1 MNKTTPKTS
10 AKPNAPTTPETEQED
25 DDIIFEDSE
34 FSSLSDG
41 IEQETIKRDARRKIE
56 IYWEKKRLK
65 EQFEDFD
72 ESEFGF

>member
-1 MNKTTPKTS
+1 MNKIPPKSPPKTG
-10 AKPNAPTTPETEQED
+10 TPGAADTDQDD
-25 DDIIFEDSE
+25 DDIFEDAE
-34 FSSLSDG
+34 FGTLADG
-41 IEQETIKRDARRKIE
+41 VEHENIKRDARRKIE